1 MANSVL
7 VLTIGRDSTEKPNLV
22 LLYDD
27 TGCWSATLG
36 FFFALGPLAVHDM
49 DLDRVKLDIVFI
61 SSDGEFAW
69 LIRMCSDCFLC

>member
-22 LLYDD
+22 FLYDD
-27 TGCWSATLG
+27 TGYWSANLV
-36 FFFALGPLAVHDM
+36 FVALGPLAVHDM

-69 LIRMCSDCFLC
+69 LIRMCFDCFLC

>member
-1 MANSVL
+1 MSFCTMTL
-7 VLTIGRDSTEKPNLV
+7 VAGLQLKV
-22 LLYDD
+22 
-27 TGCWSATLG
+27 
-36 FFFALGPLAVHDM
+36 FFALGPLAVHDM